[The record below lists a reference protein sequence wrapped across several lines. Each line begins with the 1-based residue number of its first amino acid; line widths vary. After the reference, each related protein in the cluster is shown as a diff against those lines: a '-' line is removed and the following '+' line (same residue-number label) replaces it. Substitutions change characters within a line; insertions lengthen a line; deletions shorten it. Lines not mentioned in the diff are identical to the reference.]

1 MKRSTEK
8 DKRKRIHFLKNEY
21 RRKIL
26 KTISYNLNLP
36 LALRLK
42 ASLSLTTLP
51 KNSSPTR
58 IKKRC
63 ILTGRGRFILGPFNL
78 SRLALRKLV
87 RSGLVPGLHQSS
99 W

>member
-1 MKRSTEK
+1 MKKSMEK
-8 DKRKRIHFLKNEY
+8 DKKKRIHFFKNECQ
-21 RRKIL
+21 RKIL
-26 KTISYNLNLP
+26 KSIFHNMSLP
-36 LALRLK
+36 TSLRFK
-42 ASLSLTTLP
+42 AGLSLSMLP

-63 ILTGRGRFILGPFNL
+63 VLTGRGRFILRPFNL

-87 RSGLVPGLHQSS
+87 RDGLVPGLHKSS

>member
-1 MKRSTEK
+1 MRRSMEK
-8 DKRKRIHFLKNEY
+8 DKKKRIHFLKNEY
-21 RRKIL
+21 HRKIL
-26 KTISYNLNLP
+26 KTISYNVNLP

-42 ASLSLTTLP
+42 AGLSLSMLP
-51 KNSSPTR
+51 KNSSPTQ

-78 SRLALRKLV
+78 SRLALRKLI
-87 RSGLVPGLHQSS
+87 RSGLVPGLRQSS